1 MKRDLTQRFAFLVND
16 VARLYGRRFDQLA
29 REQIGLTRAQCR
41 LLGALA
47 MRDGPLSQAALAE
60 RLDLSAMAVASL
72 CDRME
77 AGGWVRRAASAS
89 DRRVNEIH
97 LEPQAERALESA
109 LAISDAIHARVMAG
123 LDAAERA
130 QLLAL
135 LRRVH
140 ANLTAL
146 PSGEKNGEDKA

>member
-1 MKRDLTQRFAFLVND
+1 MKRDLTHRFGFLVND
-16 VARLYGRRFDQLA
+16 VARLYGRHFDQLA
-29 REQIGLTRAQCR
+29 REQIGLSRAQCR

-47 MRDGPLSQAALAE
+47 MQDEPMSQAALAE
-60 RLDLSAMAVASL
+60 RLDLSAMAVAGL

-89 DRRVNEIH
+89 DRRINEIH
-97 LEPQAERALESA
+97 LEPRAELALESA
-109 LAISDAIHARVMAG
+109 LAISDSIHARAMAG

-140 ANLTAL
+140 TNLAAL
-146 PSGEKNGEDKA
+146 ASEPAAS